1 MPDLIMITGPQ
12 AVGKMTVEQ
21 ELAKLTNFKLF
32 HNHMSIDLVNNFLA
46 IVLKKDRIWLKCLE
60 LICLN
65 IFLKALF

>member
-32 HNHMSIDLVNNFLA
+32 HNHMSIDLVNNFFSYST
-46 IVLKKDRIWLKCLE
+46 KE
-60 LICLN
+60 GQ
-65 IFLKALF
+65 